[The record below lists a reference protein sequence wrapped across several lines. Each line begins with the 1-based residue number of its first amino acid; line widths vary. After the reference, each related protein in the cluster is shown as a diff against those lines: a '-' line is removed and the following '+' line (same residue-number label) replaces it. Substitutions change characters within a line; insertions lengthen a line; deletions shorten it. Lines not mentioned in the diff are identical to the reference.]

1 MEATQAHQP
10 TTIHVRDYPTAGYK
24 SYKWNGSGIIAML
37 PEPAL
42 AYATHRPDEVLQI
55 GHPVTLRGMD
65 IRVIARHPGRPAYLV
80 MREGRL
86 ARFVAWGIRKLL
98 EDHGSPTST
107 PDR

>member
-1 MEATQAHQP
+1 MEATNVQQP

-24 SYKWNGSGIIAML
+24 SYKWIGTGIIAML

-42 AYATHRPDEVLQI
+42 AYATNRPDEVLQI
-55 GHPVTLRGMD
+55 GHLVMLRGMNVR
-65 IRVIARHPGRPAYLV
+65 ILARHPGRPAYLV

-86 ARFVAWGIRKLL
+86 ARLVAWVLRKML
-98 EDHGSPTST
+98 EDGHPTPP